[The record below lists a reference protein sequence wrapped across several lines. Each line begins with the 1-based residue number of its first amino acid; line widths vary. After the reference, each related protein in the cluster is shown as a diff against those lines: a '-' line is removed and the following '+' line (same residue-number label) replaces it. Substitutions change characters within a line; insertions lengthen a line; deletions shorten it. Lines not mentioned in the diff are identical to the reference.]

1 MFIIARQLNT
11 HPSASHKSRLKATH
25 TQPQDTHRSTQGCG
39 ARLRS
44 TLVQSMPA
52 KNATCIWERRIRRTT
67 SSNFK
72 KQCTP
77 KDFSIKRILTKHLSP
92 SFVDGAPP
100 ESWSEHVSPRAGTTH
115 FFCGDFHPR
124 IGSILSHQTT
134 LRPIHPA
141 TRPSGPWS
149 PFPPKHHL
157 LCGQEWNKHWQTG
170 TEAQK
175 LCGKLWNNRNLSE
188 KEEVRPPIRLK

>member
-1 MFIIARQLNT
+1 MFIVARQLNT

-52 KNATCIWERRIRRTT
+52 KNASCIWERRIRRTT

-72 KQCTP
+72 TQCTP
-77 KDFSIKRILTKHLSP
+77 KDFSIWRILTKHLSP

-115 FFCGDFHPR
+115 FFAVTFIQESDQSCHIRPHFARFILPLVLQAPGRLFHPNITFFVDR
-124 IGSILSHQTT
+124 NGTNTGRLA
-134 LRPIHPA
+134 LRHRSCVA
-141 TRPSGPWS
+141 SLGR
-149 PFPPKHHL
+149 
-157 LCGQEWNKHWQTG
+157 
-170 TEAQK
+170 TEICLK
-175 LCGKLWNNRNLSE
+175 KRKC
-188 KEEVRPPIRLK
+188 VRR